1 MDKVNVLIAHYF
13 GSAADAEVIAAV
25 DSRVEVVYAPYVDA
39 GALEFMRSY
48 RGGDV
53 KAVEEDTGEF
63 HRRVGEAQVIFGT
76 GLPENVL
83 TLAPKLKWVH
93 AYAAGVDSLAGT
105 GLLENNGVTLTSSKG
120 INGPPIA
127 EFCLMFMLMNEKDM
141 VKRIGAQARREW
153 TRYSNG
159 LLAGKTV
166 GVIGLGTIG
175 SSVAQRS
182 AACDMRVLAAR
193 RTYTPGQAV
202 PNVDQVFPSDR
213 LDEML
218 GQCDYVVAAVSL
230 TVETRGMIGQDQF
243 DAMKP
248 GAFFINVSRG
258 EVVDEAALLAALKSG
273 RLGGAALDVFT
284 QEPLPYDSEFWGLP
298 NVMVTPHNTGGLN
311 DYNDRA
317 TRFFCENLRR
327 YLDGQPLEST
337 IDPVKGY

>member
-1 MDKVNVLIAHYF
+1 MDKVTVLIAHYF
-13 GSAADAEVIAAV
+13 GSPADADVIAAV

-39 GALEFMRSY
+39 GAREFMRSY
-48 RGGDV
+48 RGGDLR
-53 KAVEEDTGEF
+53 AVEEDTGEF
-63 HRRVGEAQVIFGT
+63 HRRVGEAEIIFGT
-76 GLPENVL
+76 GLPENIL
-83 TLAPKLKWVH
+83 DLAPKLKWVH
-93 AYAAGVDSLAGT
+93 AYAAGVDSLART
-105 GLLENNGVTLTSSKG
+105 GLLESEVALTSSKG

-141 VKRIGAQARREW
+141 VKRVEAQGRREW

-175 SSVAQRS
+175 SSVAQRA
-182 AACDMRVLAAR
+182 AACEMRVLAAR

-202 PNVDQVFPSDR
+202 PNVDQVFPSHR
-213 LDEML
+213 LADML
-218 GQCDYVVAAVSL
+218 AECDYVVAAVSL
-230 TVETRGMIGQDQF
+230 TGETRGMIGQDQF
-243 DAMKP
+243 DAMTP

-258 EVVDEAALLAALKSG
+258 EVVDEAALLDALKSG

-284 QEPLPYDSEFWGLP
+284 QEPLPDDSEFWDLP
-298 NVMVTPHNTGGLN
+298 NVIVTPHNTGGLN

-317 TRFFCENLRR
+317 KRFFCENLRR

>member
-1 MDKVNVLIAHYF
+1 MDKVKVLVAHYF
-13 GSAADAEVIAAV
+13 GSLADADAIAAV
-25 DSRVEVVYAPYVDA
+25 DSRIEVVYAPYVDA
-39 GALEFMRSY
+39 GAREFMRSY
-48 RGGDV
+48 QGGDMM
-53 KAVEEDTGEF
+53 AVEKDTGEF
-63 HRRVGEAQVIFGT
+63 YRRVGEAEVIFGT
-76 GLPENVL
+76 GLPENIL
-83 TLAPKLKWVH
+83 ELAPKLKWVH

-105 GLLENNGVTLTSSKG
+105 GLLENGVALTSSKG

-141 VKRIGAQARREW
+141 VKRVGAQTRREW

-175 SSVAQRS
+175 SSVAQRA
-182 AACDMRVLAAR
+182 AACDVRVLAAR
-193 RTYTPGQAV
+193 RTYVPGQAV
-202 PNVDQVFPSDR
+202 PNVDQVFPSHR
-213 LDEML
+213 LNDML
-218 GQCDYVVAAVSL
+218 AECDYVVVAVSL
-230 TVETRGMIGQDQF
+230 TGETRGMIGQDQF

-258 EVVDEAALLAALKSG
+258 EVVDEAALLASLNNG

-284 QEPLPYDSEFWGLP
+284 QEPLPDDSEFWGLP
-298 NVMVTPHNTGGLN
+298 NVIVTPHNTGGLN

-327 YLDGQPLEST
+327 YLDGQPLESP

>member
-1 MDKVNVLIAHYF
+1 MDKVKVLVAHYF

-39 GALEFMRSY
+39 GAREFMRSY

-53 KAVEEDTGEF
+53 QAVEEDTGEF
-63 HRRVGEAQVIFGT
+63 HRRLGEAEVIFGT
-76 GLPENVL
+76 GLPENIL
-83 TLAPKLKWVH
+83 AFAPKLKWVH

-105 GLLENNGVTLTSSKG
+105 GLLENGVALTSSKG

-141 VKRIGAQARREW
+141 VKRVEAQARREW

-159 LLAGKTV
+159 LLAGRTV

-175 SSVAQRS
+175 SSVAQRA
-182 AACDMRVLAAR
+182 AACEMRVLAAR
-193 RTYTPGQAV
+193 RTYIHGQDV

-213 LDEML
+213 LNEML
-218 GQCDYVVAAVSL
+218 AQCDYVVVAVSL
-230 TVETRGMIGQDQF
+230 TEETRGMIGGAEF
-243 DAMKP
+243 GAMKP

-258 EVVDEAALLAALKSG
+258 EVVDEATLVDALKSG
-273 RLGGAALDVFT
+273 RLSGAALDVFT
-284 QEPLPYDSEFWGLP
+284 QEPLPEDSEFWGLP
-298 NVMVTPHNTGGLN
+298 NVIVTPHNTGGLD

>member
-13 GSAADAEVIAAV
+13 GSPADAEVIAAF
-25 DSRVEVVYAPYVDA
+25 DSRVEVVYAPYVDV
-39 GALEFMRSY
+39 GALDFMRSY
-48 RGGDV
+48 RGGDIR
-53 KAVEEDTGEF
+53 AVEEDTGEF
-63 HRRVGEAQVIFGT
+63 HRRVGEAEVIFGT
-76 GLPENVL
+76 GLPKNILE
-83 TLAPKLKWVH
+83 LAPNLKWVH

-105 GLLENNGVTLTSSKG
+105 GLLEGSVSLTSSKG

-141 VKRIGAQARREW
+141 VKRIGAQACREW

-182 AACDMRVLAAR
+182 AACDMRVLATR
-193 RTYTPGQAV
+193 RTLVPGQVV
-202 PNVDQVFPSDR
+202 PGVDQVFPSNR
-213 LDEML
+213 LSDML
-218 GQCDYVVAAVSL
+218 AQSDYVVVAVSL
-230 TVETRGMIGQDQF
+230 TGETRGMIGQAQF
-243 DAMKP
+243 EAVKP

-258 EVVDEAALLAALKSG
+258 EVVDEAALLDALKSG

-284 QEPLPYDSEFWGLP
+284 QEPLPDDSEFWGLP
-298 NVMVTPHNTGGLN
+298 NVIVTPHNTGGLN